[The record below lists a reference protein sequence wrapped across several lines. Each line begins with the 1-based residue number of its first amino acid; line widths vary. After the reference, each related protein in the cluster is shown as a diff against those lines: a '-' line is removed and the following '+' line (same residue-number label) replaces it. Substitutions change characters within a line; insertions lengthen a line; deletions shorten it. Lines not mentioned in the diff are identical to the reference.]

1 MKRNR
6 KPESHLVQEL
16 AARTDRKFGLKRTAH
31 ELGFTPQFVLDV
43 VKGRR
48 SVSDRLAEAMGYRK
62 VVEFEKV
69 A

>member
-1 MKRNR
+1 MAKNR
-6 KPESHLVQEL
+6 KPESHLIEEL
-16 AARTDRKFGLKRTAH
+16 RARTDRKFGLKRTAD

-48 SVSDRLAEAMGYRK
+48 SVSPKLAIAMGYRR